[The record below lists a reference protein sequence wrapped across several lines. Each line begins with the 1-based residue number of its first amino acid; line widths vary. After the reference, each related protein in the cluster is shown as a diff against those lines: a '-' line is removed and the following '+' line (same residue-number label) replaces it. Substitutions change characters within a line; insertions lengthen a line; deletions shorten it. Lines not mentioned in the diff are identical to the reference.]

1 MRTDKII
8 SIYQLDGE
16 QRELAEVIG
25 LEAYKKLV
33 ERYGGS
39 HIYINKADTITRN
52 KRNSEIKEKFDGSN
66 YRELAREYNL
76 SEVTIRTIVHE
87 KSCQMK
93 SEPPEGQMKFDI

>member
-8 SIYQLDGE
+8 SIYQLNGE

-39 HIYINKADTITRN
+39 HVYINKADTITRK
-52 KRNSEIKEKFDGSN
+52 KRNSEIKEKFNGSN

-87 KSCQMK
+87 KNYQI
-93 SEPPEGQMKFDI
+93 EGQMKFDI